1 MKPFQT
7 LTSQTVWSCPWYSV
21 RQDQIILPNG
31 QPGIYNVIVKA
42 PAVWIIPVTTDGQI
56 ALIYTYR
63 YTVDAWGWEIP
74 AGSIKPGQ
82 TPQEAACAELH
93 EEVGGAAAA
102 WHYLNRFYAAN
113 GICDEVGHIFL
124 ATGVTLSHPNHEPAE
139 VIQVHTKPIAEV
151 LEMARSGQISDG
163 PSALGLLLAE
173 SKLLGLSTII
183 AP

>member
-63 YTVDAWGWEIP
+63 YTVY
-74 AGSIKPGQ
+74 
-82 TPQEAACAELH
+82 H
-93 EEVGGAAAA
+93 
-102 WHYLNRFYAAN
+102 
-113 GICDEVGHIFL
+113 
-124 ATGVTLSHPNHEPAE
+124 
-139 VIQVHTKPIAEV
+139 
-151 LEMARSGQISDG
+151 
-163 PSALGLLLAE
+163 
-173 SKLLGLSTII
+173 
-183 AP
+183 